1 MINGSD
7 SIEILSLISKQ
18 GNMLAEDLN
27 EIETEATK
35 NLILSS

>member
-18 GNMLAEDLN
+18 VDMLAEDLN